1 MTLQR
6 NARLLRKMTEMQLLM
21 TDASRKGLV
30 SPQVLKEALELLK
43 PGGKSKFIQAV
54 NAAPPADVSRCLTS
68 PPISFLI
75 RLLGCGCAG
84 EADRRCACKC
94 GSTRRIIRRFACVHC
109 NVARGKI
116 ENL

>member
-1 MTLQR
+1 MRDLMVAAYCCACVTPQR

-54 NAAPPADVSRCLTS
+54 KTAEPAAVCRCMTS
-68 PPISFLI
+68 PPI
-75 RLLGCGCAG
+75 
-84 EADRRCACKC
+84 
-94 GSTRRIIRRFACVHC
+94 
-109 NVARGKI
+109 
-116 ENL
+116 